1 MTSTAPRIPTFK
13 RRVSYHTNSSTSFK
27 KKIPK
32 VQEKPAKFATI
43 AHLTLQ
49 QCIKHYDGELRDLL
63 APPSTHARAIMGEDG
78 GLELEHD
85 DLSSG
90 DEDDENNNNNNVE
103 DTEPLWT
110 RGNTNE
116 SSHVSN
122 STLKP
127 AALPFGRRKIAL
139 FDMVTPEH
147 RHEAR
152 DVIRSIL
159 KSDCS
164 NSGVLRANIR
174 QALAQ
179 HLSLGSNHDTVEDV
193 VALGSALLTETLTAN
208 KYESMEGLGKCYAG
222 LMDAGR
228 GVLATKNAE
237 TNNNNN
243 SNNNED
249 QNGNGNTNTASTNTN
264 PSSSKAHTHT
274 MMDDTKNI
282 LRSIEVLCLTQLTKA
297 TGDALH
303 TLGQLYSMCGTARY
317 QRRMVQR
324 IGPLLLRPP
333 YSAPYSVQHIRD
345 MEPILVVTEIILR
358 HSHSIF
364 GDGWYARGQA
374 IREDEARMH
383 TIQAAASYL
392 QNLPVYSM
400 CGNKADGKHMM
411 MGSNSAPLGGG
422 SNHHPL
428 NGSSEVQKLDMLI
441 RSTVMGVSRGM
452 CSYSLTYGNNSL
464 GHGSSH
470 HGLPMLQSVGSAGG
484 MSTGGGGNGGSGN
497 GGGAYSN
504 KKCPLSPRVNKPPVA
519 AAAST
524 NTANA
529 TANAVVEV
537 QMPSVTPAPVS
548 IISTTVTATTTT
560 NTGEVSPTQ
569 QQQQTS
575 NTATTNAAAQQYPTA
590 PLTPKP
596 SIPQY
601 VLHDT
606 NTNYST
612 PRSPGSPP
620 KSPYYYHN
628 TSTSRTA
635 KHNAN
640 WMHTQQNNRLLLD
653 GMERLRTV
661 MACRAL
667 RQQITAYEDRF
678 EQMYR
683 RKVKK
688 PADKAPLAS
697 TYAQYREWKRVIR
710 SDAARRIQAL
720 GRGYCCRRTLLE
732 AAPDD
737 DDDEEHAAA
746 LKALIKRNNYHAAA
760 ALALRNK
767 FTTSS
772 SGMPHNKVPVV
783 MTLPVVSTTDVLYGA
798 GAAHNVGVEVVV
810 QPGLPQPRSS
820 SGGHHHH
827 GGGSGGGVF
836 MNTQQQHLGGNMVHR
851 SQMQQY
857 SQQQRLLVSQQQQ
870 QQQQGSHHQHPQLH
884 TSNNHNNVMVQQQ
897 QNHHHHHPAAAAH
910 SNAAHVVHHNN
921 NSNNNNNNISSSR
934 AAAYN
939 NRRLNAR
946 QPQQQQHPTQQ
957 QQQPYHPSTAAYNVQ
972 QQHPHN
978 HNAAAVAA
986 AMEHHHPQ
994 NHTYSNNNNS
1004 RHSGGGNS
1012 APSPNHPHHPHHHR
1026 HHHSNE
1032 ASIGSNDSSDDSSS
1046 GFSRSRGIKELL
1058 RQKRELKAQ
1067 LKQYDNNFKRQHG
1080 RMPVKAEK
1088 EPIRHLYE
1096 TYNTLKAKIAMLE
1109 AGGDVGNVNIPS
1121 SYEGSPSSLS
1131 GHRSPRTL
1139 TPPPPLNINTGV
1151 GVGVGVGGSSGSV
1164 GSMSGNTSPNT
1175 ISSYGSNV
1183 QDMAALRQE
1192 KGHLHQMLRTYE
1204 KDFYQAHGRQVS
1216 SYEDIRP
1223 VAQQY
1228 RRYKEIKHAINALQ
1242 EEERSLG
1249 RTSL

>member
-49 QCIKHYDGELRDLL
+49 QCIKHYDRELRDLL

-78 GLELEHD
+78 GLELEHG

-90 DEDDENNNNNNVE
+90 DEDDDNNNNLE

-110 RGNTNE
+110 RGISNE
-116 SSHVSN
+116 SSHVNN

-139 FDMVTPEH
+139 FDIVTPEH

-159 KSDCS
+159 KSDCG
-164 NSGVLRANIR
+164 NSSALRANIR
-174 QALAQ
+174 QALAE
-179 HLSLGSNHDTVEDV
+179 HLSLTNNDTVEDV

-208 KYESMEGLGKCYAG
+208 KYESMEGLGKCYTG

-228 GVLATKNAE
+228 GVLATNNAAD
-237 TNNNNN
+237 NDND
-243 SNNNED
+243 NEP
-249 QNGNGNTNTASTNTN
+249 NNTNTASANTNT
-264 PSSSKAHTHT
+264 SSTKAHS
-274 MMDDTKNI
+274 MDDTKNI

-333 YSAPYSVQHIRD
+333 YSATYSVQHMRD

-364 GDGWYARGQA
+364 GEGWYARGQA

-392 QNLPVYSM
+392 QNLPVSSS
-400 CGNKADGKHMM
+400 NKLSADGKSMS
-411 MGSNSAPLGGG
+411 GTPLSGT
-422 SNHHPL
+422 NNQL

-452 CSYSLTYGNNSL
+452 CSYAMTY
-464 GHGSSH
+464 HGSSSSSSNLGH
-470 HGLPMLQSVGSAGG
+470 SNHGAALLQSVGSTGG
-484 MSTGGGGNGGSGN
+484 ASSTGGGG

-504 KKCPLSPRVNKPPVA
+504 KKCPLSPRVKLPVV
-519 AAAST
+519 ST
-524 NTANA
+524 SNANA
-529 TANAVVEV
+529 PANGTTEV
-537 QMPSVTPAPVS
+537 HVHGMPSVTPAPVS
-548 IISTTVTATTTT
+548 SIISTTSA
-560 NTGEVSPTQ
+560 GEVSPTQ
-569 QQQQTS
+569 TQTQ
-575 NTATTNAAAQQYPTA
+575 TQTQTTNANTSTTAQYPAA

-606 NTNYST
+606 NYNT

-620 KSPYYYHN
+620 KSPYYHN
-628 TSTSRTA
+628 SRPVTPGGSGTGRSHYNSNA
-635 KHNAN
+635 NANAN
-640 WMHTQQNNRLLLD
+640 WLLSTQNRLLLD

-678 EQMYR
+678 EQIYR

-732 AAPDD
+732 SDNEA
-737 DDDEEHAAA
+737 EA
-746 LKALIKRNNYHAAA
+746 LKALIKRNNYHAA
-760 ALALRNK
+760 LSLTLRNK
-767 FTTSS
+767 LSI
-772 SGMPHNKVPVV
+772 PKVPVV
-783 MTLPVVSTTDVLYGA
+783 MTLPTDVYG
-798 GAAHNVGVEVVV
+798 AHNVGVEVVV

-820 SGGHHHH
+820 SHHHHHH
-827 GGGSGGGVF
+827 GGGVF
-836 MNTQQQHLGGNMVHR
+836 MN
-851 SQMQQY
+851 
-857 SQQQRLLVSQQQQ
+857 SQQQQ
-870 QQQQGSHHQHPQLH
+870 QQAGNIHRSQQQMQMQQYSHSQSQQRLLSSQQQQQQGTHLHTQLH
-884 TSNNHNNVMVQQQ
+884 PHQQSSMNAAAANNVMM
-897 QNHHHHHPAAAAH
+897 QNHHPTH
-910 SNAAHVVHHNN
+910 SNANANANAASHNN
-921 NSNNNNNNISSSR
+921 NGNNSR
-934 AAAYN
+934 VAAY
-939 NRRLNAR
+939 NRRLNTR
-946 QPQQQQHPTQQ
+946 QQQQ
-957 QQQPYHPSTAAYNVQ
+957 QQQPSQRQQQYHHSTAYNAQQHNHNTTTMEQ
-972 QQHPHN
+972 QQHHS
-978 HNAAAVAA
+978 
-986 AMEHHHPQ
+986 
-994 NHTYSNNNNS
+994 YNNNS
-1004 RHSGGGNS
+1004 RHHSGGNNS
-1012 APSPNHPHHPHHHR
+1012 TAVSSLNHHHHSR
-1026 HHHSNE
+1026 QHHSNE

-1151 GVGVGVGGSSGSV
+1151 GVGVGSGSV

-1175 ISSYGSNV
+1175 LSSYGSNV

-1228 RRYKEIKHAINALQ
+1228 RRYKEIKRAINALQ